1 MLRSTQ
7 TPRLSPLHDETT
19 PHAMSI
25 FLLKRLLTLVAT
37 LIGASI
43 VVFAVL
49 EVLPGD
55 AAQMLMGPD
64 AEPEAVTAMVQQ
76 LGLDQPALTRYWQ
89 WITGLLHGDM
99 GDSYVYGSPVAE
111 LVWERLGHRAA
122 GRHGHASPPCWPL
135 LGVFEPPTINA
146 GAMWASWA
154 WPRSALPS
162 PTSGLRF
169 F

>member
-1 MLRSTQ
+1 MR
-7 TPRLSPLHDETT
+7 
-19 PHAMSI
+19 AMSI

-37 LIGASI
+37 LLGASI

-49 EVLPGD
+49 EVLPGN

-64 AEPEAVTAMVQQ
+64 ADPRPCGHGQQ

-99 GDSYVYGSPVAE
+99 GDSYAYGSPVPS
-111 LVWERLGHRAA
+111 WSGTPCGHRAA
-122 GRHGHASPPCWPL
+122 GRHGHVHHRRAGHWRACMPPHH
-135 LGVFEPPTINA
+135 NA
-146 GAMWASWA
+146 GAMWAHG
-154 WPRSALPS
+154 PGRSALPS

-169 F
+169 C

>member
-1 MLRSTQ
+1 
-7 TPRLSPLHDETT
+7 
-19 PHAMSI
+19 MSI

-76 LGLDQPALTRYWQ
+76 LGLDQ
-89 WITGLLHGDM
+89 
-99 GDSYVYGSPVAE
+99 
-111 LVWERLGHRAA
+111 
-122 GRHGHASPPCWPL
+122 
-135 LGVFEPPTINA
+135 
-146 GAMWASWA
+146 
-154 WPRSALPS
+154 
-162 PTSGLRF
+162 
-169 F
+169 